1 MYLTDYSGTI
11 SSPLQLN
18 VEIHIVDI
26 ITDID
31 EKYKVTFNGYIY
43 IKIDKRQSLENVK
56 ELRIYRDLN
65 LKSANIIHAMKEEDN
80 SKKTLNIRIVITIV
94 LLLITG
100 MGIFYILRRY
110 CINSS
115 SKSTSKNVR
124 DLTIDSLK
132 SHTSNKTDDHSNITY
147 F

>member
-18 VEIHIVDI
+18 VEIHIVGILLQPLLHIDLIIDINTIPFHLKRINDNFIFNSMKNDI

-65 LKSANIIHAMKEEDN
+65 LKSANIIHAMKE
-80 SKKTLNIRIVITIV
+80 
-94 LLLITG
+94 
-100 MGIFYILRRY
+100 
-110 CINSS
+110 
-115 SKSTSKNVR
+115 
-124 DLTIDSLK
+124 
-132 SHTSNKTDDHSNITY
+132 
-147 F
+147 